1 MIVIGLDVSTSATG
15 WCITTSNKKETLTLI
30 DAGFLKHKSKLSL
43 HEKADDI
50 SRLFA
55 KFKEENINIDKICI
69 EENLQSFRT
78 GLSSARTL
86 MTLSR
91 YNGIVSHECWL
102 ATRIVPVYYNVNKAR
117 KALGIDTRKKVRKPG
132 QNAKDIVH
140 EWSKSHDIMKN
151 FAWPVKTLRG
161 GPRSGLTIEDPCCKD
176 ISDAFVMSL
185 CGHIEHLDF

>member
-1 MIVIGLDVSTSATG
+1 VIILGLDVSTSATG
-15 WCITTSNKKETLTLI
+15 WCITSKKSETITLI
-30 DAGFLKHKSKLSL
+30 DAGFLKHKNKISL
-43 HEKADDI
+43 HEKASDVKNLFDDI
-50 SRLFA
+50 H
-55 KFKEENINIDKICI
+55 KNKIEIEKICI

-102 ATRIVPVYYNVNKAR
+102 STRIVPVYYNVNKAR
-117 KALGIDTRKKVRKPG
+117 KALGIDTRKKIRKPG

-140 EWSKSHDIMKN
+140 EWVKSHEVMATFK
-151 FAWPVKTLRG
+151 WPTKTLKG
-161 GPRSGLTIEDPCCKD
+161 GPRSGMTIEDPCCKD
-176 ISDAFVMSL
+176 ISDAFVISL

>member
-1 MIVIGLDVSTSATG
+1 LIILGLDVSTSTTG
-15 WCITTSNKKETLTLI
+15 WCITSSDGNTKAKFI
-30 DAGFLKHKSKLSL
+30 DGGFIKHKSKLSL
-43 HEKADDI
+43 HEKASDI
-50 SRLFA
+50 TGLFD
-55 KFKEENINIDKICI
+55 NIANQKITLDKICI

-132 QNAKDIVH
+132 ENAKDIVH
-140 EWSKSHDIMKN
+140 AWVKN
-151 FAWPVKTLRG
+151 HETMIGFSWPTKTLKG
-161 GPRSGLTIEDPCCKD
+161 GPRSGMTIEDPCCKD
-176 ISDAFVMSL
+176 LSDAFVMSL